1 MEPGLPVETRRVS
14 PRGGGGAWPLREAQP
29 GQERGPGRGA
39 RQSALEGAAAHPCEQ
54 GQQPGAPPPRRGMC
68 RGCAAAF
75 LKPESPPRLAIRF
88 ATRSDGSRIRGSS
101 RPDCGVYSSCLAK
114 LSQRRWISP
123 RSPVRVTHVCIQVS
137 TSRTYAQGTQR
148 YRPQRV
154 PAGQTLL
161 AAARARGTMSSER
174 EFSREKNLAFP
185 KHKEVAV

>member
-1 MEPGLPVETRRVS
+1 MERARAL
-14 PRGGGGAWPLREAQP
+14 W
-29 GQERGPGRGA
+29 RGPRRTPA
-39 RQSALEGAAAHPCEQ
+39 SRAAA
-54 GQQPGAPPPRRGMC
+54 ASSASARRGMC

-75 LKPESPPRLAIRF
+75 LKPESLPLGLQFALRLGLTAAVFMVLAR
-88 ATRSDGSRIRGSS
+88 